1 MGVVSMAKDIKR
13 VHVNAVVMYKVGA
26 FMQVIGKDS
35 YIVSYLLGYA
45 IKNTNDNIP
54 TCGFPKNAIN
64 KVIVKLERNKIDYVI
79 IDTRN
84 NYEVDSESYNKNLN
98 NYYKILEKAHNY
110 VKIKKRL
117 EKIETSLI
125 SKIDKT
131 ETLEKIKKIE
141 SIVYD
146 DGESRN

>member
-79 IDTRN
+79 IM
-84 NYEVDSESYNKNLN
+84 
-98 NYYKILEKAHNY
+98 
-110 VKIKKRL
+110 IK
-117 EKIETSLI
+117 
-125 SKIDKT
+125 
-131 ETLEKIKKIE
+131 
-141 SIVYD
+141 Y
-146 DGESRN
+146 

>member
-1 MGVVSMAKDIKR
+1 
-13 VHVNAVVMYKVGA
+13 
-26 FMQVIGKDS
+26 MQVIGKDS

-64 KVIVKLERNKIDYVI
+64 KVIVKLEKNKIDYVI

-98 NYYKILEKAHNY
+98 NYDKI
-110 VKIKKRL
+110 
-117 EKIETSLI
+117 
-125 SKIDKT
+125 
-131 ETLEKIKKIE
+131 LEKIKKLKVLYMMMVRVEIE
-141 SIVYD
+141 
-146 DGESRN
+146 R

>member
-13 VHVNAVVMYKVGA
+13 VYVNALVMYKVGA

>member
-13 VHVNAVVMYKVGA
+13 VYVNALVMYKVGA
-26 FMQVIGKDS
+26 FMQVVGKDS

-64 KVIVKLERNKIDYVI
+64 KVIVKLEKNKIDYVI

-98 NYYKILEKAHNY
+98 NYDKI
-110 VKIKKRL
+110 
-117 EKIETSLI
+117 
-125 SKIDKT
+125 
-131 ETLEKIKKIE
+131 LEKIKKLKVLYMMMVRVEIE
-141 SIVYD
+141 
-146 DGESRN
+146 R

>member
-1 MGVVSMAKDIKR
+1 M
-13 VHVNAVVMYKVGA
+13 
-26 FMQVIGKDS
+26 
-35 YIVSYLLGYA
+35 SYLLGYA

-64 KVIVKLERNKIDYVI
+64 KVIVKLEKNKIDYVI

-98 NYYKILEKAHNY
+98 NYDKILEKAHNY

-117 EKIETSLI
+117 ERIETSLI
-125 SKIDKT
+125 SKIDKP

-146 DGESRN
+146 DGKSRN